1 MAGGVGGAKLALG
14 LARLL
19 PPGRLV
25 IVVNTGDDES
35 FHGLHVSP
43 DVDTMMYTLA
53 GLANPETG
61 WGLAGDTFNS
71 LSMLRQL
78 SLEAWFNL
86 GDRDLAI
93 HIRRTQLLKQ
103 GLTLSQAT
111 ASISGALGVG
121 HDIVPMSDD
130 PVKTVV
136 TTSEGD
142 LPMQQYFVQRRA
154 EPVAT
159 SVKYAGASSAK
170 PSPGFVEALD
180 QGGMLVL
187 CPSNPVLSL
196 GPILAMPGVRQA
208 LEGFRGP
215 RVAVSPIVAGAAVRG
230 PAAKIMTELGK
241 DASVVGVARE
251 YAGICDYFWIDREDS
266 SRASEVAELGIKPVV
281 DSIIMHTE
289 EDKVG
294 LAQRILALDSDQA

>member
-1 MAGGVGGAKLALG
+1 MGGAKLAWG

-19 PPGRLV
+19 PPTQLMM
-25 IVVNTGDDES
+25 VVNTGDDES

-61 WGLAGDTFNS
+61 WGVAGDTFNS

-78 SLEAWFNL
+78 GLDAWFNL
-86 GDRDLAI
+86 GDRDLAV
-93 HIRRTQLLKQ
+93 HIRRTQLLNQ
-103 GLTLSQAT
+103 GYSLSQAT
-111 ASISGALGVG
+111 ASISRALGVS
-121 HDIVPMSDD
+121 HNIVPMSDD

-136 TTSEGD
+136 TTDEGD

-154 EPVAT
+154 EPVV
-159 SVKYAGASSAK
+159 SSIEYAGARSAK
-170 PSPGFVEALD
+170 PSPGFTEAMD

-187 CPSNPVLSL
+187 CPSNPFLSL
-196 GPILAMPGVRQA
+196 APILAMPGVRPA
-208 LEGFRGP
+208 LEAFPGP

-251 YAGICDYFWIDREDS
+251 YAGICDYFLIDHQDS
-266 SRASEVAELGIKPVV
+266 SLAPEIAELGINPVV
-281 DSIIMHTE
+281 DSIIMHTN
-289 EDKVG
+289 EDKVA
-294 LAQRILALDSDQA
+294 LARRILDLNSDQV

>member
-1 MAGGVGGAKLALG
+1 MM
-14 LARLL
+14 
-19 PPGRLV
+19 
-25 IVVNTGDDES
+25 VVNTGDDES

-61 WGLAGDTFNS
+61 WGVAGDTFNS

-78 SLEAWFNL
+78 GLDAWFNL
-86 GDRDLAI
+86 GDRDLAV
-93 HIRRTQLLKQ
+93 HIRRTQLLNQ
-103 GLTLSQAT
+103 GYSLSQAT
-111 ASISGALGVG
+111 ASISRALGVS
-121 HDIVPMSDD
+121 HNIVPMSDD

-136 TTSEGD
+136 TTDEGD

-154 EPVAT
+154 EPVV
-159 SVKYAGASSAK
+159 SSIEYAGVGSAK
-170 PSPGFVEALD
+170 PSPGFTEAMD

-187 CPSNPVLSL
+187 CPSNPFLSL
-196 GPILAMPGVRQA
+196 APILAMPGVRQA
-208 LEGFRGP
+208 LEVFPGR

-251 YAGICDYFWIDREDS
+251 YAGICDYFLIDHQDS
-266 SRASEVAELGIKPVV
+266 SLAPKIAELGINPVV
-281 DSIIMHTE
+281 DSIIMHTD
-289 EDKVG
+289 EDKVA
-294 LAQRILALDSDQA
+294 LAQRILNLNSDQV

>member
-1 MAGGVGGAKLALG
+1 MGGAKLAWG
-14 LARLL
+14 LAQLL
-19 PPGRLV
+19 PPTKLV
-25 IVVNTGDDES
+25 TVVNTGDDES

-61 WGLAGDTFNS
+61 WGVAGDTFNS

-78 SLEAWFNL
+78 GLDAWFNL
-86 GDRDLAI
+86 GDRDLAV
-93 HIRRTQLLKQ
+93 HIRRTQLLNQ
-103 GLTLSQAT
+103 GYSLSQAT
-111 ASISGALGVG
+111 ASISRALGVN

-136 TTSEGD
+136 TTDEGD

-154 EPVAT
+154 EPVV
-159 SVKYAGASSAK
+159 SSIEYVGAGSAK
-170 PSPGFVEALD
+170 PSPGFTEAMD

-187 CPSNPVLSL
+187 CPSNPFLSL
-196 GPILAMPGVRQA
+196 APILAMPGVRQA
-208 LEGFRGP
+208 LEVFPGR

-251 YAGICDYFWIDREDS
+251 YAGICDYFLIDHQDS
-266 SRASEVAELGIKPVV
+266 SLAPEIAELGINPVV
-281 DSIIMHTE
+281 DSIIMHTD
-289 EDKVG
+289 EDKVA
-294 LAQRILALDSDQA
+294 LAQRILNLNPDQV

>member
-1 MAGGVGGAKLALG
+1 MGGAKLAWG

-19 PPGRLV
+19 PPTQLMM
-25 IVVNTGDDES
+25 VVNTGDDES

-61 WGLAGDTFNS
+61 WGVAGDTFNS

-78 SLEAWFNL
+78 GLDAWFNL
-86 GDRDLAI
+86 GDRDLAV
-93 HIRRTQLLKQ
+93 HIRRTQLLNQ
-103 GLTLSQAT
+103 GFSLSQAT
-111 ASISGALGVG
+111 ASISRALGVN

-136 TTSEGD
+136 TTDEGD

-154 EPVAT
+154 EPVVSSIA
-159 SVKYAGASSAK
+159 YAGAGSAK
-170 PSPGFVEALD
+170 PSPGFTEAMD

-187 CPSNPVLSL
+187 CPSNPFLSL
-196 GPILAMPGVRQA
+196 APILAMPGVRQA
-208 LEGFRGP
+208 LEVFPGR

-251 YAGICDYFWIDREDS
+251 YAGICDYFLIDHQDS
-266 SRASEVAELGIKPVV
+266 SLAPEIAELGINPVV
-281 DSIIMHTE
+281 DSIIMHTN
-289 EDKVG
+289 EDKVA
-294 LAQRILALDSDQA
+294 LAQRILNLDPDQV

>member
-1 MAGGVGGAKLALG
+1 MGGAKLAWG

-19 PPGRLV
+19 PPTQLMM
-25 IVVNTGDDES
+25 VVNTGDDES

-61 WGLAGDTFNS
+61 WGVAGDTFNS
-71 LSMLRQL
+71 LSMLRHL
-78 SLEAWFNL
+78 GLDAWFNL
-86 GDRDLAI
+86 GDRDLAV
-93 HIRRTQLLKQ
+93 HIRRTQLLNQ
-103 GLTLSQAT
+103 GYSLSQAT
-111 ASISGALGVG
+111 ASISRALGVS
-121 HDIVPMSDD
+121 HNIVPMSDD

-136 TTSEGD
+136 TTDEGD

-154 EPVAT
+154 EPVV
-159 SVKYAGASSAK
+159 SSIEYAGARSAK
-170 PSPGFVEALD
+170 PSPGFTEAMD

-187 CPSNPVLSL
+187 CPSNPFLSL
-196 GPILAMPGVRQA
+196 APILAMPGVRPA
-208 LEGFRGP
+208 LEAFPGP

-251 YAGICDYFWIDREDS
+251 YAGICDYFLIDHQDS
-266 SRASEVAELGIKPVV
+266 SLAPEIAELGINPVV
-281 DSIIMHTE
+281 DSIIMHTN
-289 EDKVG
+289 EDKVA
-294 LAQRILALDSDQA
+294 LAQRILDLNPDQV

>member
-1 MAGGVGGAKLALG
+1 MGGAKLAWG

-19 PPGRLV
+19 PPTQLMM
-25 IVVNTGDDES
+25 VVNTGDDES

-61 WGLAGDTFNS
+61 WGVAGDTFNS
-71 LSMLRQL
+71 LSMLRHL
-78 SLEAWFNL
+78 GLDAWFNL
-86 GDRDLAI
+86 GDRDLAV
-93 HIRRTQLLKQ
+93 HIRRTQLLNQ
-103 GLTLSQAT
+103 GYSLSQAT
-111 ASISGALGVG
+111 ASISRALGVS

-136 TTSEGD
+136 TTDEGD

-154 EPVAT
+154 EPVVSSIA
-159 SVKYAGASSAK
+159 YAGAGSAK
-170 PSPGFVEALD
+170 PSPGFTEAMD

-187 CPSNPVLSL
+187 CPSNPFLSL
-196 GPILAMPGVRQA
+196 APILAMPGVRQA
-208 LEGFRGP
+208 LEVFPGR

-251 YAGICDYFWIDREDS
+251 YAGICDYFLIDHQDS
-266 SRASEVAELGIKPVV
+266 SLAPKIAELGINPVV
-281 DSIIMHTE
+281 DSIIMHTD
-289 EDKVG
+289 EDKVA
-294 LAQRILALDSDQA
+294 LAQRILDLNPDQV

>member
-1 MAGGVGGAKLALG
+1 MGGAKLAWG

-19 PPGRLV
+19 PPTQLMM
-25 IVVNTGDDES
+25 VVNTGDDES

-61 WGLAGDTFNS
+61 WGVAGDTFNS

-78 SLEAWFNL
+78 GLDAWFNL
-86 GDRDLAI
+86 GDRDLAV
-93 HIRRTQLLKQ
+93 HIRRTQLLNQ
-103 GLTLSQAT
+103 GYSLSQAT
-111 ASISGALGVG
+111 ASISRALGVS

-136 TTSEGD
+136 TTDEGD

-154 EPVAT
+154 EPVVSSIA
-159 SVKYAGASSAK
+159 YAGAGSAK
-170 PSPGFVEALD
+170 PSPGFTEAMD

-187 CPSNPVLSL
+187 CPSNPFLSL
-196 GPILAMPGVRQA
+196 APILAMPGVRQA
-208 LEGFRGP
+208 LEVFPGR

-251 YAGICDYFWIDREDS
+251 YAGICDYFLIDHQDS
-266 SRASEVAELGIKPVV
+266 SLAPEIAELGINPVV
-281 DSIIMHTE
+281 DSIIMHTD
-289 EDKVG
+289 EDKVA
-294 LAQRILALDSDQA
+294 LAQRILNLNSDQV

>member
-1 MAGGVGGAKLALG
+1 MGGAKLAWG
-14 LARLL
+14 LAQLL
-19 PPGRLV
+19 PPTKLV
-25 IVVNTGDDES
+25 TVVNTGDDES

-61 WGLAGDTFNS
+61 WGVAGDTFNS

-78 SLEAWFNL
+78 GLDAWFNL
-86 GDRDLAI
+86 GDRDLAV
-93 HIRRTQLLKQ
+93 HIRRTQLLNQ
-103 GLTLSQAT
+103 GYSLSQAT
-111 ASISGALGVG
+111 ASISRALGVS
-121 HDIVPMSDD
+121 HNIVPMSDD

-136 TTSEGD
+136 TTDEGD

-154 EPVAT
+154 EPVV
-159 SVKYAGASSAK
+159 SSIEYAGARSAK
-170 PSPGFVEALD
+170 PSPGFAEAMD

-187 CPSNPVLSL
+187 CPSNPFLSL
-196 GPILAMPGVRQA
+196 APVLAMPGVRQA
-208 LEGFRGP
+208 LEVFPGS

-251 YAGICDYFWIDREDS
+251 YAGICDYFLIDHQDS
-266 SRASEVAELGIKPVV
+266 SLAPKIAELGINPVV
-281 DSIIMHTE
+281 DSIIMHTD
-289 EDKVG
+289 EDKVA
-294 LAQRILALDSDQA
+294 LAQRILDLNPDQV

>member
-1 MAGGVGGAKLALG
+1 MM
-14 LARLL
+14 
-19 PPGRLV
+19 
-25 IVVNTGDDES
+25 VVNTGDDES

-61 WGLAGDTFNS
+61 WGVAGDTFNS
-71 LSMLRQL
+71 LSMLHQL
-78 SLEAWFNL
+78 GLDAWFNL
-86 GDRDLAI
+86 GDRDLAV
-93 HIRRTQLLKQ
+93 HIRRTQLLNQ
-103 GLTLSQAT
+103 GYSLSQAT
-111 ASISGALGVG
+111 ASISRALGVS

-136 TTSEGD
+136 TTDEGD

-154 EPVAT
+154 EPVV
-159 SVKYAGASSAK
+159 SSIEYVGAGSAK
-170 PSPGFVEALD
+170 PSPGFAEAMD

-187 CPSNPVLSL
+187 CPSNPFLSL
-196 GPILAMPGVRQA
+196 APILAMPGVRQA
-208 LEGFRGP
+208 LEVFPGR

-251 YAGICDYFWIDREDS
+251 YAGICDYFLIDRQDS
-266 SRASEVAELGIKPVV
+266 YLAPEVAELGINPVV
-281 DSIIMHTE
+281 DSIVMHSD
-289 EDKVG
+289 EDKVA
-294 LAQRILALDSDQA
+294 LAQRILDLDQV

>member
-1 MAGGVGGAKLALG
+1 MGGAKLAWG

-19 PPGRLV
+19 PPTQLMM
-25 IVVNTGDDES
+25 VVNTGDDES

-61 WGLAGDTFNS
+61 WGVAGDTFNS

-78 SLEAWFNL
+78 GLDAWFNL
-86 GDRDLAI
+86 GDRDLAV
-93 HIRRTQLLKQ
+93 HIRRTQLLNQ
-103 GLTLSQAT
+103 GYSLSQAT
-111 ASISGALGVG
+111 ASISRALGVN

-136 TTSEGD
+136 TTDEGD

-154 EPVAT
+154 EPVVSSIA
-159 SVKYAGASSAK
+159 YAGARSAK
-170 PSPGFVEALD
+170 PSPGFTEAMD

-187 CPSNPVLSL
+187 CPSNPFLSL
-196 GPILAMPGVRQA
+196 APILAMPGVRPA
-208 LEGFRGP
+208 LEAFPGP

-251 YAGICDYFWIDREDS
+251 YAGICDYFLIDHQDS
-266 SRASEVAELGIKPVV
+266 SLAPEIAELGINPVV
-281 DSIIMHTE
+281 DSIIMHTN
-289 EDKVG
+289 EDKVA
-294 LAQRILALDSDQA
+294 LARRILDLNSDQV

>member
-1 MAGGVGGAKLALG
+1 MM
-14 LARLL
+14 
-19 PPGRLV
+19 
-25 IVVNTGDDES
+25 VVNTGDDES

-61 WGLAGDTFNS
+61 WGVAGDTFNS

-78 SLEAWFNL
+78 GLDAWFNL
-86 GDRDLAI
+86 GDRDLAV
-93 HIRRTQLLKQ
+93 HIRRTQLLNQ
-103 GLTLSQAT
+103 GYSLSQAT
-111 ASISGALGVG
+111 ASISRALGVS

-136 TTSEGD
+136 TTDEGD

-154 EPVAT
+154 EPVV
-159 SVKYAGASSAK
+159 SSIEYVGAGSAK
-170 PSPGFVEALD
+170 PSPGFAEAMD

-187 CPSNPVLSL
+187 CPSNPFLSL
-196 GPILAMPGVRQA
+196 APILAMPGVRQA
-208 LEGFRGP
+208 LEVFPGR

-251 YAGICDYFWIDREDS
+251 YAGICDYFLIDRQDS
-266 SRASEVAELGIKPVV
+266 YLAPEVAELGINPVV
-281 DSIIMHTE
+281 DSIVMHSD
-289 EDKVG
+289 EDKVA
-294 LAQRILALDSDQA
+294 LAQRILNLNSDQV

>member
-1 MAGGVGGAKLALG
+1 MGGAKLAWG
-14 LARLL
+14 LAQLL
-19 PPGRLV
+19 PPTKLV
-25 IVVNTGDDES
+25 TVVNTGDDES

-61 WGLAGDTFNS
+61 WGVAGDTFNS
-71 LSMLRQL
+71 LSMLRHL
-78 SLEAWFNL
+78 GLDAWFNL
-86 GDRDLAI
+86 GDRDLAV
-93 HIRRTQLLKQ
+93 HIRRTQLLNQ
-103 GLTLSQAT
+103 GYSLSQAT
-111 ASISGALGVG
+111 ASISRALGVN

-136 TTSEGD
+136 TTDEGD

-154 EPVAT
+154 EPVVI
-159 SVKYAGASSAK
+159 SIEYVGAGSAK
-170 PSPGFVEALD
+170 PSPGFTEAMD

-187 CPSNPVLSL
+187 CPSNPFLSL
-196 GPILAMPGVRQA
+196 APILAMPGVRQA
-208 LEGFRGP
+208 LEVFPGR

-251 YAGICDYFWIDREDS
+251 YAGICDYFLIDHQDS
-266 SRASEVAELGIKPVV
+266 SLAPEIAELGINPVV
-281 DSIIMHTE
+281 DSIIMHTD
-289 EDKVG
+289 EDKVA
-294 LAQRILALDSDQA
+294 LAQRILNLNSDQV

>member
-1 MAGGVGGAKLALG
+1 MGGAKLAWG

-19 PPGRLV
+19 PPTQLMM
-25 IVVNTGDDES
+25 VVNTGDDES

-61 WGLAGDTFNS
+61 WGVAGDTFNS

-78 SLEAWFNL
+78 GLDAWFNL
-86 GDRDLAI
+86 GDRDLAV
-93 HIRRTQLLKQ
+93 HIRRTQLLNQ
-103 GLTLSQAT
+103 GYSLSQAT
-111 ASISGALGVG
+111 ASISRALGVS
-121 HDIVPMSDD
+121 HNIVPMSDD

-136 TTSEGD
+136 TTDEGD

-154 EPVAT
+154 EPVV
-159 SVKYAGASSAK
+159 SSIEYAGVGSAK
-170 PSPGFVEALD
+170 PSPGFTEAMD

-187 CPSNPVLSL
+187 CPSNPFLSL
-196 GPILAMPGVRQA
+196 APILAMPGVRQA
-208 LEGFRGP
+208 LEVFPGR

-251 YAGICDYFWIDREDS
+251 YAGICDYFLIDHQDS
-266 SRASEVAELGIKPVV
+266 SLAPKIAELGINPVV
-281 DSIIMHTE
+281 DSIIMHTD
-289 EDKVG
+289 EDKVA
-294 LAQRILALDSDQA
+294 LAQRILDLNPDQV

>member
-1 MAGGVGGAKLALG
+1 M
-14 LARLL
+14 
-19 PPGRLV
+19 
-25 IVVNTGDDES
+25 VVNTGDDES

-61 WGLAGDTFNS
+61 WGVAGDTFNS

-78 SLEAWFNL
+78 GLDAWFNL
-86 GDRDLAI
+86 GDRDLAV
-93 HIRRTQLLKQ
+93 HIRRTQLLNQ
-103 GLTLSQAT
+103 GYSLSQAT
-111 ASISGALGVG
+111 ASISRALGVN

-136 TTSEGD
+136 TTDEGD

-154 EPVAT
+154 EPVVSSIA
-159 SVKYAGASSAK
+159 YAGARSAK
-170 PSPGFVEALD
+170 PSPGFTEAMD

-187 CPSNPVLSL
+187 CPSNPFLSL
-196 GPILAMPGVRQA
+196 APILAMPGVRPA
-208 LEGFRGP
+208 LEAFPGP

-251 YAGICDYFWIDREDS
+251 YAGICDYFLIDRQDS
-266 SRASEVAELGIKPVV
+266 YLAPEVAELGINPVV
-281 DSIIMHTE
+281 DSIVMHTN
-289 EDKVG
+289 EDKVA
-294 LAQRILALDSDQA
+294 LAQRILNLNSDQV

>member
-1 MAGGVGGAKLALG
+1 MGGAKLAWG

-19 PPGRLV
+19 PPTQLMM
-25 IVVNTGDDES
+25 VVNTGDDES

-61 WGLAGDTFNS
+61 WGVAGDTFNS

-78 SLEAWFNL
+78 GLDAWFNL
-86 GDRDLAI
+86 GDRDLAV
-93 HIRRTQLLKQ
+93 HIRRTQLLNQ
-103 GLTLSQAT
+103 GYSLAQAT
-111 ASISGALGVG
+111 ASISRALGVN

-136 TTSEGD
+136 TTDEGD

-154 EPVAT
+154 EPVVI
-159 SVKYAGASSAK
+159 SIEYAGAGSAK
-170 PSPGFVEALD
+170 PSPGFTEAMD

-187 CPSNPVLSL
+187 CPSNPFLSL
-196 GPILAMPGVRQA
+196 APILAMPGVRQA
-208 LEGFRGP
+208 LEVFPGR

-251 YAGICDYFWIDREDS
+251 YAGICDYFLIDHQDS
-266 SRASEVAELGIKPVV
+266 SLAPKIAELGINPVV
-281 DSIIMHTE
+281 DSIIMHTD
-289 EDKVG
+289 EDKVA
-294 LAQRILALDSDQA
+294 LAQRILNLNSDQV

>member
-1 MAGGVGGAKLALG
+1 MGGAKLAWG

-19 PPGRLV
+19 PPTKLV
-25 IVVNTGDDES
+25 TVVNTGDDES

-61 WGLAGDTFNS
+61 WGVAGDTFNS

-78 SLEAWFNL
+78 GLDAWFNL
-86 GDRDLAI
+86 GDRDLAV
-93 HIRRTQLLKQ
+93 HIRRTQLLNQ
-103 GLTLSQAT
+103 GYSLSQAT
-111 ASISGALGVG
+111 ASISRALGVN

-136 TTSEGD
+136 TTDEGD

-154 EPVAT
+154 EPVVSSIA
-159 SVKYAGASSAK
+159 YAGAGSAK
-170 PSPGFVEALD
+170 PSPGFTEAMD

-187 CPSNPVLSL
+187 CPSNPFLSL
-196 GPILAMPGVRQA
+196 APILAMPGVRQA
-208 LEGFRGP
+208 LEVFPGR

-251 YAGICDYFWIDREDS
+251 YAGICDYFLIDHQDS
-266 SRASEVAELGIKPVV
+266 SLAPKIAELGINPVV
-281 DSIIMHTE
+281 DSIIMHTD
-289 EDKVG
+289 EDKVA
-294 LAQRILALDSDQA
+294 LAQRILDLNPDQV

>member
-1 MAGGVGGAKLALG
+1 M
-14 LARLL
+14 
-19 PPGRLV
+19 
-25 IVVNTGDDES
+25 VVNTGDDES

-61 WGLAGDTFNS
+61 WGVAGDTFNS

-78 SLEAWFNL
+78 GLDAWFNL
-86 GDRDLAI
+86 GDRDLAV
-93 HIRRTQLLKQ
+93 HIRRTQLLNQ
-103 GLTLSQAT
+103 GYSLSQAT
-111 ASISGALGVG
+111 ASISRALGVS

-136 TTSEGD
+136 TTDEGD

-154 EPVAT
+154 EPVV
-159 SVKYAGASSAK
+159 SSIEYVGAGSAK
-170 PSPGFVEALD
+170 PSPGFAEAMD

-187 CPSNPVLSL
+187 CPSNPFLSL
-196 GPILAMPGVRQA
+196 APILAMPGVRQA
-208 LEGFRGP
+208 LEVFPGR

-241 DASVVGVARE
+241 DASVVGVAGE
-251 YAGICDYFWIDREDS
+251 YAGICDYFLIDRQDS
-266 SRASEVAELGIKPVV
+266 SLAPQVAELGINPVV
-281 DSIIMHTE
+281 DSIVMHTD
-289 EDKVG
+289 EDKVA
-294 LAQRILALDSDQA
+294 LAQRILDLDSDQV

>member
-1 MAGGVGGAKLALG
+1 M
-14 LARLL
+14 
-19 PPGRLV
+19 
-25 IVVNTGDDES
+25 VVNTGDDES

-61 WGLAGDTFNS
+61 WGVAGDTFNS

-78 SLEAWFNL
+78 RLDAWFNL
-86 GDRDLAI
+86 GDRDLAV
-93 HIRRTQLLKQ
+93 HIRRTQLLNQ
-103 GLTLSQAT
+103 GYSLSQAT
-111 ASISGALGVG
+111 GAISRALGVN

-136 TTSEGD
+136 TTDEGD

-154 EPVAT
+154 EPVV
-159 SVKYAGASSAK
+159 SSIEYVGAGSAK
-170 PSPGFVEALD
+170 PSPGFAESMD

-187 CPSNPVLSL
+187 CPSNPFLSL
-196 GPILAMPGVRQA
+196 APILAMPGVRQA
-208 LEGFRGP
+208 LEVFPGR
-215 RVAVSPIVAGAAVRG
+215 RVAVSPIVAGAAVKG

-251 YAGICDYFWIDREDS
+251 YAGICDYFLIDHQDS
-266 SRASEVAELGIKPVV
+266 SLAPEIAELGINPVV
-281 DSIIMHTE
+281 DSIIMHTN
-289 EDKVG
+289 EDKVA
-294 LAQRILALDSDQA
+294 LAQRILKLNSDEV